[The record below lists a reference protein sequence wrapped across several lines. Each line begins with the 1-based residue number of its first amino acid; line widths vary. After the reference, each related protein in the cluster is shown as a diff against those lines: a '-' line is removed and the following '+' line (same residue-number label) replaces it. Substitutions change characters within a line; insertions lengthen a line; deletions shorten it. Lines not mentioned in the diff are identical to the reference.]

1 MLLEV
6 KNLAIAIA
14 AERIVNGVSFSL
26 DDGGSL
32 GVVGE
37 SGSGKTMTALALMGL
52 APDAARVSG
61 SIRFEGRELV
71 GLAEDAM
78 RGLRGDRIAMIFQ
91 EPMTALNPLH
101 RVGAQ
106 VAEPLI
112 LHRGMTRAAAFERAV
127 KLLEHVRLADPERA
141 AHAYPFA
148 LSGGERQRAMIAMA
162 IGCSPR
168 LVIADE
174 PTTALD
180 VTVQARIL
188 ELIDGLRRKSG
199 MALLLVS
206 HDLAVIAGHCDRVI
220 VMYAGVIME
229 SGPADAI
236 LRDSEKSLY
245 AGVARRSPRAR
256 RSAGREAES
265 DSGFAARPSRSRPR
279 LPLRRPMRADDR
291 HMPHHA
297 AARDRVRDGA
307 SFALSPRRRA
317 GADDMSESPL
327 LEVVDLFKSYRLPR
341 PGPFAPHPLRPA
353 LMGVSFSVFPGR
365 SFGVVGESGSGKSTL
380 GRIALALDKPDSG
393 AVQLEGRPLFEI
405 SRRELRALRAHMQMI
420 FQDPYGSLDP
430 RHRLGQIVAEPLA
443 ALDM

>member
-6 KNLAIAIA
+6 AGLVIDIATRRGV
-14 AERIVNGVSFSL
+14 ERVVNGVTFSL
-26 DDGGSL
+26 PDGGRL

-52 APDAARVSG
+52 APESARISG

-71 GLAEDAM
+71 GLPEDAM
-78 RGLRGDRIAMIFQ
+78 RVLRGDRIAMIFQ

-112 LHRGMTRAAAFERAV
+112 LHRGMAKAAAFERAV
-127 KLLEHVRLADPERA
+127 KLLEHVRLTDPERA

-188 ELIDGLRRKSG
+188 ELIDGLRRESG

-220 VMYAGVIME
+220 VMYAGLIME
-229 SGPADAI
+229 SGPVDAI
-236 LRDSEKSLY
+236 LRDPKNPYTRALLEARPKP
-245 AGVARRSPRAR
+245 GARRGARLKAIPGSPPVHHEVGPGCPF
-256 RSAGREAES
+256 AGRCEMTIEICRTTHPPEIAFGAERLS
-265 DSGFAARPSRSRPR
+265 RCHRALELAAR
-279 LPLRRPMRADDR
+279 
-291 HMPHHA
+291 
-297 AARDRVRDGA
+297 
-307 SFALSPRRRA
+307 
-317 GADDMSESPL
+317 E
-327 LEVVDLFKSYRLPR
+327 
-341 PGPFAPHPLRPA
+341 PGP
-353 LMGVSFSVFPGR
+353 
-365 SFGVVGESGSGKSTL
+365 
-380 GRIALALDKPDSG
+380 
-393 AVQLEGRPLFEI
+393 
-405 SRRELRALRAHMQMI
+405 
-420 FQDPYGSLDP
+420 
-430 RHRLGQIVAEPLA
+430 VA
-443 ALDM
+443 

>member
-6 KNLAIAIA
+6 SNLAIDLVTPLGPQ
-14 AERIVNGVSFSL
+14 RVVNGGTFGL
-26 DDGGSL
+26 DEGESL

-52 APDAARVSG
+52 TPDNARVSG

-71 GLAEDAM
+71 GLREAAM
-78 RGLRGDRIAMIFQ
+78 LALRGDRIAMIFQ

-112 LHRGMTRAAAFERAV
+112 LHRGMAKTEALEQAV
-127 KLLEHVRLADPERA
+127 KLLDHVRLADPERA
-141 AHAYPFA
+141 SRAYPFA

-188 ELIDGLRRKSG
+188 ELIDGLRAESR

-220 VMYAGVIME
+220 VMYAGFVME
-229 SGPADAI
+229 SGPVEAV
-236 LRDSEKSLY
+236 LREPKNPY
-245 AGVARRSPRAR
+245 TRA
-256 RSAGREAES
+256 
-265 DSGFAARPSRSRPR
+265 
-279 LPLRRPMRADDR
+279 
-291 HMPHHA
+291 
-297 AARDRVRDGA
+297 
-307 SFALSPRRRA
+307 
-317 GADDMSESPL
+317 L
-327 LEVVDLFKSYRLPR
+327 LEARPR
-341 PGPFAPHPLRPA
+341 PGAPRGMRLKTIPGSPPVHHEIGAGCPFAGRCEFTLDICRTTSPPEVAFGADRLSRCHRA
-353 LMGVSFSVFPGR
+353 REMGR
-365 SFGVVGESGSGKSTL
+365 S
-380 GRIALALDKPDSG
+380 A
-393 AVQLEGRPLFEI
+393 
-405 SRRELRALRAHMQMI
+405 
-420 FQDPYGSLDP
+420 
-430 RHRLGQIVAEPLA
+430 
-443 ALDM
+443 